1 MKTFEQITKEL
12 NELYAKKNTAY
23 GDSFSDTFQR
33 FGIISAV
40 TRIAD
45 KFNRLANLVVN
56 KGINNLGES
65 IEDTL
70 LDLASYC
77 IMTIMELRK
86 RRNNNSNDGCFD
98 SE

>member
-1 MKTFEQITKEL
+1 MKFDEITKEL
-12 NELYAKKNTAY
+12 NELYAKKNLAY
-23 GDSFSDTFQR
+23 GDSFSKTFKQL
-33 FGIISAV
+33 GLISAV

-45 KFNRLANLVVN
+45 KFNRLVNLATN
-56 KGINNLGES
+56 KAIDNLGES

-86 RRNNNSNDGCFD
+86 RRNNNNNDGCFD

>member
-12 NELYAKKNTAY
+12 NELYAKKNLAY
-23 GDSFSDTFQR
+23 GDSFSKTFKSL
-33 FGIISAV
+33 GLISAV

-45 KFNRLANLVVN
+45 KFNRLVNLATN
-56 KGINNLGES
+56 KAIDNLGES

>member
-12 NELYAKKNTAY
+12 NELYAKKNLAY
-23 GDSFSDTFQR
+23 GDSFSKTFKSL
-33 FGIISAV
+33 GLISAV

-45 KFNRLANLVVN
+45 KFNRLVNLATN
-56 KGINNLGES
+56 KAIDNLGES

-86 RRNNNSNDGCFD
+86 RRENKNDGCFD